1 MDTGQSL
8 ANWDLIGG
16 RKSVSE
22 EVPSLLETQQEMA
35 LFLRLD
41 VTPELLQ
48 PSCDHEL
55 VCDKSLQC
63 EGDRAKIAAWALTL
77 LGLQPFCIWTPRV
90 TSPSSCLRQLS
101 WSFLFFAV
109 GTS

>member
-22 EVPSLLETQQEMA
+22 EVPSLLETQQAMA

-55 VCDKSLQC
+55 VCDKSLRC
-63 EGDRAKIAAWALTL
+63 EGDELQLQLGPRLFWACSHSAFGL
-77 LGLQPFCIWTPRV
+77 LVSPRPPLV
-90 TSPSSCLRQLS
+90 
-101 WSFLFFAV
+101 
-109 GTS
+109 